1 MPKRL
6 THLAAIRANTLLQ
19 QRLAKYLVLQCVRT
33 SQLEDLHAGIAPSSA
48 SGDYADVTVTSPFG
62 LIPWPRVS
70 RFNDQEMKQLMID
83 VVDRTYQFVH
93 MLFDEQA
100 GRELLD
106 WLADHDPAP
115 QWNAPRPAEAC
126 DHRR

>member
-6 THLAAIRANTLLQ
+6 THLDAIRANAVLR
-19 QRLAKYLVLQCVRT
+19 QRLAKYLVLQCVRN

-62 LIPWPRVS
+62 SIPWPRVS

-83 VVDRTYQFVH
+83 VVDRTYQF
-93 MLFDEQA
+93 LDLLLDEQA
-100 GRELLD
+100 GGALLG
-106 WLADHDPAP
+106 WLAEHDPLP
-115 QWNAPRPAEAC
+115 RWNAPQPADAR

>member
-1 MPKRL
+1 MPTRL
-6 THLAAIRANTLLQ
+6 HLDAIRGNALLQ
-19 QRLAKYLVLQCVRT
+19 QRLAKYLVLQCVRH

-62 LIPWPRVS
+62 SIPWPRVS

-83 VVDRTYQFVH
+83 VVDRTYQFVQ

-100 GRELLD
+100 GGELLG
-106 WLADHDPAP
+106 WLAEHDPVP
-115 QWNAPRPAEAC
+115 QWNAPRPAKAR